1 MIVNF
6 MVHTTQICHLVVLE
20 VRFSKMCLLQSEGR
34 KEKDV
39 AIFGSSERGS
49 SIIQPT
55 TKEEQ
60 ELSEKLSLAPS
71 T

>member
-1 MIVNF
+1 MQHKFVILWCWRWDFPKCVWQ
-6 MVHTTQICHLVVLE
+6 TE
-20 VRFSKMCLLQSEGR
+20 GLLQSEGR